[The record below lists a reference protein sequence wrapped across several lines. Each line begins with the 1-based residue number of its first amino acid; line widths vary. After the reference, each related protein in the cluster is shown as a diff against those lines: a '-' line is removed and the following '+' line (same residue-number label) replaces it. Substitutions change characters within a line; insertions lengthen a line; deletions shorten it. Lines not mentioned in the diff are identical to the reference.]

1 MLFIFFFHSCS
12 DSDAKASIYSK
23 ECSSALIVNA
33 ISGKTTADF
42 FVTFLD
48 CVYLELHTAF
58 LMGFVVLEL
67 EEHQNFFKLTLQ
79 NRKIF
84 LIILLPLYYV
94 ELFFGHQ

>member
-1 MLFIFFFHSCS
+1 MLLLLLPFCCVIYLFFHSCS
-12 DSDAKASIYSK
+12 DSDAKASINSK

-58 LMGFVVLEL
+58 FSWVLW
-67 EEHQNFFKLTLQ
+67 F
-79 NRKIF
+79 
-84 LIILLPLYYV
+84 
-94 ELFFGHQ
+94 